1 MSSKQPPSRTPPRL
15 DTRIVHAGYRTGADG
30 QAASHA
36 AADARSGAGADA
48 GRGLFNEGPQF
59 AATYMSPGDPATNA
73 LTYGRFHN
81 PTWTV
86 WEESLATLEAGDSK
100 AHAVAFASGMAACV
114 AVLGTALKPGDT
126 VVLPSDC
133 YYTLRTLAANWLKPN
148 GIHVRT
154 APTRG
159 GAQAALLEG
168 ARLLWLET
176 PSNPSL
182 EVCDV
187 RALVEAARR
196 AGALVAVDNTT
207 ATPYLQQ
214 PLALGADYS
223 IASDTKALTGHHD
236 VVLGHVAVSDPERA
250 TALRTWRTQHGA
262 IPGPMEVWLAHR
274 SLATLPLRLE
284 RQCTTAHRL
293 AELLHGQ
300 AGGPAGQAMVKSVQ
314 YPGLPNHPGHDI
326 AARQMRAFG
335 SVVSFDLET
344 RARAEAFLAAL
355 TLVREATSFGGV
367 HSTAER
373 RARWGGDA
381 VSEGSIRFSV
391 GCEAPEDI
399 LEDVAAA
406 LRSLR

>member
-1 MSSKQPPSRTPPRL
+1 MAPKEVPPSRTPPRL
-15 DTRIVHAGYRTGADG
+15 DTRIVHAGYRTAVDG
-30 QAASHA
+30 SAAGDP
-36 AADARSGAGADA
+36 AADAGAAG

-59 AATYMSPGDPATNA
+59 AATYLSPGDPASHP

-86 WEESLATLEAGDSK
+86 WEEALATLEGGDAT
-100 AHAVAFASGMAACV
+100 AHTVAFASGMAACV

-133 YYTLRTLAANWLKPN
+133 YYTVRTVAANWLTPN

-196 AGALVAVDNTT
+196 AGALIAVDNTT

-274 SLATLPLRLE
+274 SLATLPLRLD

-293 AELLHGQ
+293 AELLHGRT
-300 AGGPAGQAMVKSVQ
+300 GGPAGQATVKSVQ
-314 YPGLPNHPGHDI
+314 YPGLPDHPGHDI

-335 SVVSFDLET
+335 SVVSFDLDT
-344 RARAEAFLAAL
+344 RARAEAFLGAL
-355 TLVREATSFGGV
+355 TIVREATSFGGV

-381 VSEGSIRFSV
+381 VSEGYIRFSV

-406 LRSLR
+406 LRGLR